1 MRDTMIL
8 PTERRQEE
16 AMSATVGGQTDA
28 EALIVRGR
36 AAIRA
41 EASALLDLAYGLDGH
56 FAVVAA
62 LIAATQGLVVVSG
75 VGKSRLVGARLSAT
89 LAATGTPSTT
99 LHPTEALHGDLGR
112 LRSGD
117 LLMVLSN
124 SGETPEVMTLIGAA
138 RAAIPGLA
146 VVAITSSNASSIA
159 RAADVAVSIGKNRE
173 VCSLGLAPTTSAVV
187 MAALGDAIAV
197 AVAAARGFT
206 MHDFARLH
214 PGGHLGHRIN
224 VTQSM
229 QPEVD
234 RPTEASV

>member
-8 PTERRQEE
+8 HTECRREDGM
-16 AMSATVGGQTDA
+16 AKPDGQTDA

-41 EASALLDLAYGLDGH
+41 EAAALLDLAFGLDGQ

-62 LIAATQGLVVVSG
+62 LIVATQGLVVVSG
-75 VGKSRLVGARLSAT
+75 VDESWLVGARLSAT
-89 LAATGTPSTT
+89 LVATGTPSTT
-99 LHPTEALHGDLGR
+99 LHPTKALHGDLGL

-124 SGETPEVMTLIGAA
+124 SGETPEVMTLLSAA
-138 RAAIPGLA
+138 RAAVPGLA
-146 VVAITSSNASSIA
+146 VVAITGSNASLIA
-159 RAADVAVSIGKNRE
+159 RAADVTVSIGKNRE

-187 MAALGDAIAV
+187 MAALGDAMAV

-206 MHDFARLH
+206 MRDFARLH
-214 PGGHLGHRIN
+214 PGGHLGQQIN
-224 VTQSM
+224 MHESM
-229 QPEVD
+229 QRAADQPM
-234 RPTEASV
+234 EACV